1 MQLEGE
7 RAAVGKRENGAV
19 FQMRRA
25 VALNPWTFNA
35 RGATVLDEEV
45 AGLQMDVEW
54 TLPLRAKRKTS
65 SMHSLNRRSQVVRLG
80 LSSRFGDSTRRAA
93 SLSRY
98 APCVLWT
105 STSVARQS
113 SWMVTAA
120 ARRPNP
126 TRQAAGPPRAGLG
139 GFAPPRHVRV

>member
-19 FQMRRA
+19 FQMGRA
-25 VALNPWTFNA
+25 VALKPWTFNA

-45 AGLQMDVEW
+45 
-54 TLPLRAKRKTS
+54 RAKRKTS
-65 SMHSLNRRSQVVRLG
+65 SMHSLNRRSQVVRIG

-126 TRQAAGPPRAGLG
+126 TRQAAGPTRAGLG

>member
-19 FQMRRA
+19 FQMGRA
-25 VALNPWTFNA
+25 IALKPWTFNA

-45 AGLQMDVEW
+45 AGIQMDVEW

-98 APCVLWT
+98 ALCVLWT
-105 STSVARQS
+105 STSVARS
-113 SWMVTAA
+113 DFYTLTDPVVLSRSGVFS
-120 ARRPNP
+120 P
-126 TRQAAGPPRAGLG
+126 TD
-139 GFAPPRHVRV
+139 AP